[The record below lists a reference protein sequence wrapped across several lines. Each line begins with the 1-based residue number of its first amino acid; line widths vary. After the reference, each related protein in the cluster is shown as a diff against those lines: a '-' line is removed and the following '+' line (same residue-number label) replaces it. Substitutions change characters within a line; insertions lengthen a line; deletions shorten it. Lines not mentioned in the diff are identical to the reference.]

1 MLIKLQKNQ
10 HDSFI
15 DFLKGICIL
24 LVVLA
29 HCLPLQDYILFPLWG
44 SMAVPLFLLIQ
55 VFHAYKK
62 GNIDII
68 RYYNFKKLFYRLL
81 LPFIVLL
88 VIQVFLICFLSKK
101 DLPSI
106 LKSTIVSG
114 GIGPGSYYV
123 WVYLQ
128 FFILLPVFMFVIN
141 RIRQKYLLALFLT
154 ISILIE
160 VICSYSNIPS
170 WLYRLLFIRYFFLI
184 YLGYKWVI
192 DDGIKINKRTIL
204 LSVISVS
211 FIIIFQYTDLNME
224 PIFYNN
230 DWNLCHWVSY
240 FYVAYLFVY
249 ILRIC
254 YKRLRIKSKTFVC
267 KMGKY
272 SYEIYLVQ
280 MFVFTFYPSNTIEM
294 FIGSVYLA
302 TIIRIFATTFLS
314 IIPVLVYK
322 NYFSK

>member
-1 MLIKLQKNQ
+1 MF
-10 HDSFI
+10 SF
-15 DFLKGICIL
+15 K
-24 LVVLA
+24 
-29 HCLPLQDYILFPLWG
+29 
-44 SMAVPLFLLIQ
+44 
-55 VFHAYKK
+55 
-62 GNIDII
+62 
-68 RYYNFKKLFYRLL
+68 
-81 LPFIVLL
+81 
-88 VIQVFLICFLSKK
+88 KK